1 MPAVGVDD
9 VDPRVLRTRR
19 VVLEAVVAELAEA
32 GHGGFS
38 VESVASRAG
47 VGKATVY
54 RHWKGKAALI
64 AEALETLNV
73 QPEAGTVASPRGR
86 VEQLLTHLAEVMADS
101 PFAACVPGLIEAAE
115 RDVTIRQRFHRYSAL
130 RRQPLRDAIAD
141 GLADGAFAHH
151 VDPDLAAQALAG
163 AIMYRRL
170 MTDTPLAPRDVPLL
184 MTSVL
189 GAADGS

>member
-1 MPAVGVDD
+1 MPGPGVDE
-9 VDPRVLRTRR
+9 VDPRILRTRR
-19 VVLEAVVAELAEA
+19 VVLEAVMAELAEA

-38 VESVASRAG
+38 VESVAARAG
-47 VGKATVY
+47 VGKATLY
-54 RHWKGKAALI
+54 RHWNGKPALI

-73 QPEAGTVASPRGR
+73 QPQEEAGASPRDR

-115 RDVTIRQRFHRYSAL
+115 RDVTIRERFHRYSAL
-130 RRQPLRDAIAD
+130 RRQPLRDAIAE
-141 GLADGAFAHH
+141 GRTHGAFAHH

>member
-1 MPAVGVDD
+1 MPGPGVDE
-9 VDPRVLRTRR
+9 VDPRILRTRR
-19 VVLEAVVAELAEA
+19 VVLEAVMAELAEA

-38 VESVASRAG
+38 VESVAARAG
-47 VGKATVY
+47 VGKATLY
-54 RHWKGKAALI
+54 RHWNGKPALI
-64 AEALETLNV
+64 ADALETLNV
-73 QPEAGTVASPRGR
+73 QPQEEAGASPRDR

-115 RDVTIRQRFHRYSAL
+115 RDVTVRERFHRYSAL
-130 RRQPLRDAIAD
+130 RRQPLRDAIAE
-141 GLADGAFAHH
+141 GRTHGVFAHH